1 MSKERELV
9 ITARIKLMSSVIF
22 IVYIFS
28 VLQTTQMAVVIDTP
42 KLSQIVQQIQ
52 DLDNEAFN
60 SSSDFVSTF
69 QNSVNSLRFYAGLGS
84 VILHKQSQ
92 SKPEQTVLTTYTY
105 RLPHLI
111 SNAPHLPPP
120 ISVLTKIQPFS
131 IKQYTSH
138 TISPE
143 TPPPN
148 IFQHTLTVTNQYKTT
163 INA

>member
-1 MSKERELV
+1 MS
-9 ITARIKLMSSVIF
+9 AVIF

-28 VLQTTQMAVVIDTP
+28 VLQTTQMTVIVDTP

-52 DLDNEAFN
+52 NLDNEAFN
-60 SSSDFVSTF
+60 SSSDFISTF

-84 VILHKQSQ
+84 VILHKQVQ

-105 RLPHLI
+105 RFPHLI
-111 SNAPHLPPP
+111 SNAPHLPPLT
-120 ISVLTKIQPFS
+120 SVMTKIQPFS
-131 IKQYTSH
+131 IKRYTSH

-148 IFQHTLTVTNQYKTT
+148 IFQHSLTVTNQYTTT